1 MTAPTATA
9 SAPRKRKDPKKK
21 NKELSARKEQ
31 ASARRHEKDPKLAR
45 KLRTPIQPKKQNKRE
60 DATRRERANGKGR
73 NHPDEQRS
81 NQQLTPS
88 DASEFVGERSAV
100 EPAASR
106 AQQIQPNR
114 QMSAGGERAHGD
126 QERSASSHEP
136 QQRRQL
142 KQALDEPMRA
152 KRTGLRSAY
161 PSTLHL
167 VQAMAVAPWRFWAR
181 AMAEYQRA
189 WIFPTHGK

>member
-9 SAPRKRKDPKKK
+9 SAPRKRKDLKKK
-21 NKELSARKEQ
+21 NKQLSARKEQ

-73 NHPDEQRS
+73 KHSDEQRS

-100 EPAASR
+100 EPAANR
-106 AQQIQPNR
+106 AQQIQPKR
-114 QMSAGGERAHGD
+114 QRSAGGERAHVD

-152 KRTGLRSAY
+152 NRAGVRSAY
-161 PSTLHL
+161 PSTLPL
-167 VQAMAVAPWRFWAR
+167 VQAMVAPWRFWAR

-189 WIFPTHGK
+189 WTFTSPGK